1 MTAYLLTNHLLNF
14 MAPAALLA
22 VLLVLLSRLFFG
34 FFKSKMPLAHTWWVQ
49 TAIVFIVNMVVLT
62 AGLVFF
68 GRDGKMATYTALV
81 LGAAICQWV
90 LLRGWKK

>member
-1 MTAYLLTNHLLNF
+1 MTAYHLTNHLFNF
-14 MAPAALLA
+14 MAPAAFVA
-22 VLLVLLSRLFFG
+22 VLVVLLSRLFG
-34 FFKSKMPLAHTWWVQ
+34 RVFKSKKPLALGLYAQ
-49 TAIVFIVNMVVLT
+49 IAIVFIAGLVVLL

-81 LGAAICQWV
+81 LGAATCQWV